1 MHILCFGNGVLGHIR
16 MSDFFLLFFFKSPAK
31 ILMAVMTLS

>member
-16 MSDFFLLFFFKSPAK
+16 MSDFFYYYFFKWPAK